1 MSSVGVEF
9 CFYIGRGGL
18 RVSWFL
24 WVASSSG
31 RSLVF
36 SGSYSHPCTRI
47 KAAAQ
52 YDQYDQVKRNLA
64 QFKLWRRSAL
74 PRDQVRQRTCAT
86 FQRVLVFPRSQVA
99 LGNALVFE
107 AVL

>member
-1 MSSVGVEF
+1 M
-9 CFYIGRGGL
+9 
-18 RVSWFL
+18 RVFWFL

-31 RSLVF
+31 GSLFF

-52 YDQYDQVKRNLA
+52 YDQCDQVKRNLA

-74 PRDQVRQRTCAT
+74 PRDQVRACPERKPALSVAEWVEWAT
-86 FQRVLVFPRSQVA
+86 NLRHVPKGFGFSSA
-99 LGNALVFE
+99 G
-107 AVL
+107 